1 LQQFRSAYSHKTTV
15 ADEENIVVFTRTA
28 KAKFTPKTK
37 ELVVKEMY
45 NDREVK
51 VVGTMPNW

>member
-1 LQQFRSAYSHKTTV
+1 LQQFNSAYSHKATV
-15 ADEENIVVFTRTA
+15 ANEENIVVSTRIA
-28 KAKFTPKTK
+28 RAKFTPKTK